1 MLLGKNKFL
10 QCESNLV
17 MLLSFYEQNII
28 MQFLYQIR
36 QKLITISKGV
46 NGIMKRR
53 TAREKALQALFQ
65 IDVSNT
71 DPSSAIEHVLEGE
84 PGDDY
89 LTKLVLGV
97 VEQKNEIDPLIKEN
111 LEKWTIDRLAT
122 VDRNL
127 LRIAIYEL
135 KYFRDEIPENVILDE
150 AIEIAKIY
158 GDEQSSR
165 FVNGLLSKVKEKL

>member
-1 MLLGKNKFL
+1 
-10 QCESNLV
+10 
-17 MLLSFYEQNII
+17 

-97 VEQKNEIDPLIKEN
+97 VEQKSDIDPLIKEH
-111 LEKWTIDRLAT
+111 LEKWTLDRLAT

-127 LRIAIYEL
+127 LRIAVYEL
-135 KYFRDEIPENVILDE
+135 KYFRNEIPENVILDE

-165 FVNGLLSKVKEKL
+165 FINGVLSKVKEKL

>member
-1 MLLGKNKFL
+1 
-10 QCESNLV
+10 

-71 DPSSAIEHVLEGE
+71 DPSSAIEHVLQGE

-122 VDRNL
+122 VVRNL
-127 LRIAIYEL
+127 LRIVIYEL

>member
-10 QCESNLV
+10 QCESILV
-17 MLLSFYEQNII
+17 MLLSFYVQNIN
-28 MQFLYQIR
+28 MQLLYKIR
-36 QKLITISKGV
+36 QKLIIISKGV

-71 DPSSAIEHVLEGE
+71 DPASAIEHVLEGE
-84 PGDDY
+84 SGDDY

-97 VEQKNEIDPLIKEN
+97 VETRGEIDPLIIEN
-111 LEKWTIDRLAT
+111 LEKWTMDRLAT

-127 LRIAIYEL
+127 LRMAVYEL
-135 KYFRDEIPENVILDE
+135 MYLSNEIPANVILDE

-165 FVNGLLSKVKEKL
+165 FINGVLSKVKEKL

>member
-1 MLLGKNKFL
+1 
-10 QCESNLV
+10 
-17 MLLSFYEQNII
+17 
-28 MQFLYQIR
+28 
-36 QKLITISKGV
+36 
-46 NGIMKRR
+46 MKRR

-71 DPSSAIEHVLEGE
+71 DPASAIEHVLEGE
-84 PGDDY
+84 QGDDY

-97 VEQKNEIDPLIKEN
+97 SEQKDEIDPLIKEN
-111 LEKWTIDRLAT
+111 LEKWTMDRLAT

-127 LRIAIYEL
+127 LRIAVYEL
-135 KYFRDEIPENVILDE
+135 KYCRDEVPENVVLDE

-165 FVNGLLSKVKEKL
+165 FINGLLSKVKEKL